1 MSSAIPHPHLFAQA
15 DTLTWGEGR
24 IPLEVILVVLLALGF
39 TYWILWRHG
48 RRREL
53 AARGPLGR
61 LLDAAPLA
69 RDVGRAVLV
78 VTAAALLVVGLA
90 KPRWGSSE
98 DEVKALGIDV
108 VFVLDAS
115 KSMRLTDV
123 VPDRLGAARH
133 EITRTL
139 GALSGGRAAFVPF
152 AGLAFEQTGLTGD
165 FAVLKNDLANF
176 RIEDMPRGGTA
187 IGRGLAQAIAT
198 LFPQEAPPKSA
209 PSAEPDAYERELTPF
224 LGAKHK
230 AIVLFTDGEDHEG
243 DALAAAEEANRRGIK
258 VFTVGVGTPQGRP
271 VLDIDDEGK
280 QRGTL
285 KGPDGQPIFSTLNVK
300 LLKDIAGKTGGDYF
314 LLGPDGLGNGLVEA
328 LSKLERAEYATVYQ
342 DLGEERFQWV
352 VLPAL
357 ILIAFE
363 LWLSGR
369 ARRRSTTAPAP
380 APTRP
385 RRTA

>member
-1 MSSAIPHPHLFAQA
+1 MSSAIPPTAHLAQA

-24 IPLEVILVVLLALGF
+24 IPLEAIVVVVLALGF

-53 AARGPLGR
+53 AERGPLGR

-69 RDVGRAVLV
+69 RDVGRAVLI
-78 VTAAALLVVGLA
+78 VTAAALLVIGLA

-165 FAVLKNDLANF
+165 FAVLRNDLANF

-198 LFPQEAPPKSA
+198 LFPQEAPP
-209 PSAEPDAYERELTPF
+209 SAEATPGSDAYERELTPF

-369 ARRRSTTAPAP
+369 ARRRGVTASAP

>member
-1 MSSAIPHPHLFAQA
+1 MSIGLPFPLAQA
-15 DTLTWGEGR
+15 DTLSWGEGG
-24 IPLEVILVVLLALGF
+24 IPLEAIVVPLLALGF

-48 RRREL
+48 RRQEL
-53 AARGPLGR
+53 ARRGPLGR
-61 LLDAAPLA
+61 LLDAAPMA
-69 RDVGRAVLV
+69 RDIGRAVLV
-78 VTAAALLVVGLA
+78 VVAAALLVIGLA

-98 DEVKALGIDV
+98 EEVKALGIDV

-133 EITRTL
+133 EIERTL
-139 GALSGGRAAFVPF
+139 DALSGGRAAFVPF

-165 FAVLKNDLANF
+165 FAVIKSDLSNF

-187 IGRGLAQAIAT
+187 IGRGLAQALAT
-198 LFPQEAPPKSA
+198 LFPNEVKPTQGEADS
-209 PSAEPDAYERELTPF
+209 YERELTPF
-224 LGAKHK
+224 EGAKHK

-243 DALAAAEEANRRGIK
+243 DALAAAEEANRRGVK

-300 LLKDIAGKTGGDYF
+300 LLKDIAGKAGGDYF
-314 LLGPDGLGNGLVEA
+314 LLGPDGLGIGLTEA

-342 DLGEERFQWV
+342 DLGEERFQWA

-357 ILIAFE
+357 LLLAFE

-369 ARRRSTTAPAP
+369 AKVRARAIASPANVPTPRRRT
-380 APTRP
+380 
-385 RRTA
+385 